1 MTANFEIATKEI
13 GMKSKQKAAA
23 LIRNVVEVPWKEFPG
38 HFGGALSKP
47 LVRPETA
54 GSRLID
60 YRISCYQPMAHVAL
74 HTHKVQEQVYHVL
87 DGEGMMEMDGKRQ
100 VVRKHDVIYIPPGV
114 EHGISNTGLT
124 DLTFIVATTP
134 ADDE

>member
-1 MTANFEIATKEI
+1 MA
-13 GMKSKQKAAA
+13 KSKTKSAA
-23 LIRNVVEVPWKEFPG
+23 LIRNVAEVPWQEFPG
-38 HFGGALSKP
+38 HFGGALSKA

-54 GSRLID
+54 GSQLID
-60 YRISCYQPMAHVAL
+60 YRISTYQPMAHVAL

-114 EHGISNTGLT
+114 AHAIYNNGLT

-134 ADDE
+134 ANDE

>member
-1 MTANFEIATKEI
+1 
-13 GMKSKQKAAA
+13 MKSKEKRTAS
-23 LIRNVVEVPWKEFPG
+23 IRNVVEVPWQQFPD
-38 HFGGALSKP
+38 HFGGALSKA
-47 LVRPETA
+47 LVHPETA

-74 HTHKVQEQVYHVL
+74 HTHKVQEQIYHVL

-114 EHGISNTGLT
+114 EHAISNTGLT

-134 ADDE
+134 VSDE

>member
-1 MTANFEIATKEI
+1 MK
-13 GMKSKQKAAA
+13 KSKQKRVP
-23 LIRNVVEVPWKEFPG
+23 LIRNVVDVPWQEFPS
-38 HFGGALSKP
+38 HFGGALSKA

-114 EHGISNTGLT
+114 AHAIFNNGLA

-134 ADDE
+134 VDDE

>member
-1 MTANFEIATKEI
+1 
-13 GMKSKQKAAA
+13 MKRNEKPAS
-23 LIRNVVEVPWKEFPG
+23 LIRNVVEVPWQEFPG

-114 EHGISNTGLT
+114 QHAISNTGLT
-124 DLTFIVATTP
+124 DLTFIVVTTP
-134 ADDE
+134 VNDK

>member
-1 MTANFEIATKEI
+1 
-13 GMKSKQKAAA
+13 MKTNAKRAAS
-23 LIRNVVEVPWKEFPG
+23 IRNVVEVPWRQFPD

-60 YRISCYQPMAHVAL
+60 YRISCYQPMAYVAL
-74 HTHKVQEQVYHVL
+74 HTHKVQEQVYHVIE
-87 DGEGMMEMDGKRQ
+87 GEGMMEMDGKRQ

-114 EHGISNTGLT
+114 EHSISNTGLG

-134 ADDE
+134 VNDE

>member
-1 MTANFEIATKEI
+1 
-13 GMKSKQKAAA
+13 MKSKQRPAA
-23 LIRNVVEVPWKEFPG
+23 LIRNVVEVPWQEFPG
-38 HFGGALSKP
+38 HFGRALSKA

-54 GSRLID
+54 GSSLID
-60 YRISCYQPMAHVAL
+60 YRISYYQPMAYVAP

-87 DGEGMMEMDGKRQ
+87 DGEGVMEMDGKRQ

-114 EHGISNTGLT
+114 EHAIYNQGLT

-134 ADDE
+134 VNDE

>member
-1 MTANFEIATKEI
+1 
-13 GMKSKQKAAA
+13 MKSKHKPAA
-23 LIRNVVEVPWKEFPG
+23 LIRNVVEVPWQEFPG
-38 HFGGALSKP
+38 HFGRALSKA

-54 GSRLID
+54 GSSLID
-60 YRISCYQPMAHVAL
+60 YRISCYQPMAYVAL

-87 DGEGMMEMDGKRQ
+87 DGEGIMEMDGKRQ

-114 EHGISNTGLT
+114 EHAIYNQGLT

-134 ADDE
+134 ANDE

>member
-1 MTANFEIATKEI
+1 
-13 GMKSKQKAAA
+13 MKSKRKKGKTAA
-23 LIRNVVEVPWKEFPG
+23 LIRNVVEVPWQQFPE
-38 HFGGALSKP
+38 HFGGALSKA
-47 LVRPETA
+47 LVRPESA

-60 YRISCYQPMAHVAL
+60 YRISCYQPMAYVAL

-87 DGEGMMEMDGKRQ
+87 DGEGMMEMDGRRQ

-114 EHGISNTGLT
+114 AHAICNNGLT

-134 ADDE
+134 ASDE

>member
-1 MTANFEIATKEI
+1 
-13 GMKSKQKAAA
+13 MKSKAKRTAS
-23 LIRNVVEVPWKEFPG
+23 IRNVVEVPWKEFPG

-47 LVRPETA
+47 LVGPETQ

-60 YRISCYQPMAHVAL
+60 YRISCYQPMAYVGL
-74 HTHKVQEQVYHVL
+74 HTHKVQDLVYHVL

-114 EHGISNTGLT
+114 EHAIYNTGLT
-124 DLTFIVATTP
+124 DLTFVVATTP
-134 ADDE
+134 VNDE

>member
-1 MTANFEIATKEI
+1 MAK
-13 GMKSKQKAAA
+13 KKAKPAA
-23 LIRNVVEVPWKEFPG
+23 LIRNVVEVPWQQFPG
-38 HFGGALSKP
+38 HFGSALSKP

-60 YRISCYQPMAHVAL
+60 YRISCYQPMAYVAL

-87 DGEGMMEMDGKRQ
+87 DGEGTMEMDGKRQ
-100 VVRKHDVIYIPPGV
+100 VVRKHDVIDIPPGV
-114 EHGISNTGLT
+114 EHAIYNTGLS

-134 ADDE
+134 VDDE

>member
-1 MTANFEIATKEI
+1 
-13 GMKSKQKAAA
+13 MKSKEKQTA
-23 LIRNVVEVPWKEFPG
+23 LIRNVVEVSWQEFPA
-38 HFGGALSKP
+38 HFGGALSKA

-60 YRISCYQPMAHVAL
+60 YRISCYQPMAYVAL

-114 EHGISNTGLT
+114 EHAISNTGLT

-134 ADDE
+134 ANDE

>member
-1 MTANFEIATKEI
+1 
-13 GMKSKQKAAA
+13 MKSKQKPTA
-23 LIRNVVEVPWKEFPG
+23 LIRNVVEVPWQEFPG

-100 VVRKHDVIYIPPGV
+100 VVRKHDVIYIPAGV
-114 EHGISNTGLT
+114 EHGISNTGVT